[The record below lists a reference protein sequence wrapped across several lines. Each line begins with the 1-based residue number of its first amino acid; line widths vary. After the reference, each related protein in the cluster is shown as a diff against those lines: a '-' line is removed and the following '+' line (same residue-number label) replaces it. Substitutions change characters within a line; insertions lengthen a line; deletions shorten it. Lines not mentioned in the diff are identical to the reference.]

1 MVQAINLVARQ
12 KDNNMNQTTKTLS
25 LIIIAVV
32 AIGFSRSFFILTEG
46 QQAIVTQFGK
56 PIGKPTTEAGMHFK
70 NPITQDVRYVDKRIL
85 SWDGDPN
92 QIPTKD
98 KKYIKVDTTARWR
111 IIDAL
116 KFIQTVQNEKGAKAR
131 LDTILDGH
139 TRDIISN
146 HHLVEAVRNSNAILQ
161 NLEDRKQNIRD
172 RKLKGEAILEEE
184 ISGEIDE
191 IKVGRE
197 ALSQII
203 VKKAQEECN
212 ALGIKLIDVQLRRI
226 SYEKSVEKKVYE
238 RMISERE
245 RIAQK
250 IRSIGKGEKAVIEG
264 RLTKD
269 LQRIES
275 EAYRKAQKIRGQAE
289 GKATAIYAKALS
301 RDPKFYDFIQSM
313 ESYKKALKSDAKLI
327 LSSDTEFF
335 KFFK

>member
-1 MVQAINLVARQ
+1 
-12 KDNNMNQTTKTLS
+12 MNQTTKTIS
-25 LIIIAVV
+25 LVIIAVA

-56 PIGKPTTEAGMHFK
+56 PIGEPKTKAGMHFK
-70 NPITQDVRYVDKRIL
+70 NPLTQDVRYVDKRIL

-111 IIDAL
+111 ITDAL
-116 KFIQTVQNEKGAKAR
+116 KFIQTVQNENGAKAR
-131 LDTILDGH
+131 LDTILDSH
-139 TRDIISN
+139 TRNIISSHN
-146 HHLVEAVRNSNAILQ
+146 LVEAVRNSNAIVQ
-161 NLEDRKQNIRD
+161 NLVDKKKIIDERKAN
-172 RKLKGEAILEEE
+172 GEAILEEE
-184 ISGEIDE
+184 ISGDIEKIFL
-191 IKVGRE
+191 GRE
-197 ALSQII
+197 ELSQMI
-203 VKKAQEECN
+203 VRKAQEECN

-275 EAYRKAQKIRGQAE
+275 QAYRTAQKIRGLAE
-289 GKATAIYAKALS
+289 GKSAAIYAKALS
-301 RDPKFYDFIQSM
+301 LDPKFYEFIRTM
-313 ESYKKALKSDAKLI
+313 EAYKASIKPDSKLI
-327 LSSDTEFF
+327 LSSDSEFLKYF
-335 KFFK
+335 K